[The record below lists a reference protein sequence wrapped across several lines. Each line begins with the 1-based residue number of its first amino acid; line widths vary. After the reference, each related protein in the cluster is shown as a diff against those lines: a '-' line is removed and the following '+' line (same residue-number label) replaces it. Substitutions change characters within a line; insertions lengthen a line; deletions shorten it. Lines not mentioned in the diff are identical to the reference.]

1 MSKSWY
7 YVREGKQF
15 GPIPVEVL
23 QQLAYSGAITPDDKV
38 RTEDMQG
45 WARAG
50 NVKGLFLEV
59 NAPSLVPTVDGI
71 GKAADAVSSVSKST
85 GKVVDAALNV
95 AETGQKIGKAISTV
109 ASLATGGSTFAGSIG
124 DFLRPL
130 GPVNFLACGA
140 ALLSGL
146 TFWILSKRAT
156 SPNAKRMMALTSIGL
171 ACVGGTFALWTG
183 LGAVAG
189 QDNKGFLAT
198 HVKVLEQLQERTIAH
213 RPKIGDVRQIKVM
226 DTLSI
231 PFAWVPPGQSWLGGG
246 DGKEGET
253 SFTLDKGFWCGI
265 YEVTQEEWQ
274 AVMGDRPAA
283 FGGNDSSPVESVSIS
298 NVLKFISK
306 INEGSVKSGY
316 TFRLPTEQEWEFA
329 CRGGP
334 ISKKDSQF
342 DFYFA
347 RSKSDLTPVQTN
359 DLSSKQANFDGNYPV
374 GTGIKGPYLARPA
387 PVGRYL
393 PNPLGIYDM
402 HGNVWEWTATKNN
415 SIYINK
421 GGSWSNHGDVCAAM
435 TRSGAVEF
443 GSGLY
448 DLGFRVIAV
457 SLGK

>member
-146 TFWILSKRAT
+146 TFWILSKRTT
-156 SPNAKRMMALTSIGL
+156 SPNAKRLMALTSIGL

-213 RPKIGDVRQIKVM
+213 KPKIGDVRQIKVM

-253 SFTLDKGFWCGI
+253 PFTLDKGLWCGI
-265 YEVTQEEWQ
+265 YEVKQEEWQ
-274 AVMGDRPAA
+274 AVMGNNPSYFKDKP
-283 FGGNDSSPVESVSIS
+283 NLPVEQVSYNNAIE
-298 NVLKFISK
+298 FIENLNNRSK
-306 INEGSVKSGY
+306 KSGY
-316 TFRLPTEQEWEFA
+316 LFRLPSEKEWEYIL
-329 CRGGP
+329 RGGP
-334 ISKKDSQF
+334 IPKVQSRYN
-342 DFYFA
+342 FYFA
-347 RSKSDLTPVQTN
+347 SNKTDLTAVATN
-359 DLSSKQANFDGNYPV
+359 DLSSTQANFDGNYPAGG
-374 GTGIKGPYLARPA
+374 GTIGPYLKQTST
-387 PVGRYL
+387 VGNYL
-393 PNPLGIYDM
+393 PNPLGIYDL
-402 HGNVWEWTATKNN
+402 HGNVWEWTSTEDG
-415 SIYINK
+415 SDRLIC
-421 GGSWSNHGDVCAAM
+421 GGSWRLDGVVCTAS
-435 TRSGAVEF
+435 RRDKVDQRLRYNG
-443 GSGLY
+443 
-448 DLGFRVIAV
+448 LGFRLLAV
-457 SLGK
+457 PVGE

>member
-71 GKAADAVSSVSKST
+71 GNAADAVSSVSKST

-171 ACVGGTFALWTG
+171 ACVGGTFAVWTG

-253 SFTLDKGFWCGI
+253 PFTLEKGFWCGI

-274 AVMGDRPAA
+274 AVMGYNPSYITDKS
-283 FGGNDSSPVESVSIS
+283 NLPVERVSYNNAIEFIDKL
-298 NVLKFISK
+298 NVSSK
-306 INEGSVKSGY
+306 EFGY
-316 TFRLPTEQEWEFA
+316 TLKLPSEKEWDYIL
-329 CRGGP
+329 RGGP
-334 ISKKDSQF
+334 ISKPQSRYNY
-342 DFYFA
+342 YFA
-347 RSKSDLTPVQTN
+347 RSKTDLTSVASN
-359 DLSSKQANFDGNYPV
+359 DLSSTQANFDGNYPA
-374 GTGIKGPYLARPA
+374 GSGKNGPYLKQTST
-387 PVGRYL
+387 VGDYI

-402 HGNVWEWTATKNN
+402 HGNVWEWTSTKEG
-415 SIYINK
+415 SDLKYF
-421 GGSWSNHGDVCAAM
+421 GGGWLSSGDFCTASYWNRADPGHRV
-435 TRSGAVEF
+435 SV
-443 GSGLY
+443 
-448 DLGFRVIAV
+448 LGFRLLAV
-457 SLGK
+457 PVGE